1 MNEDQQIAK
10 YLADETLLYQDWYK
24 GYQQLTAYDPD
35 VVEVSLGE
43 LPSIA
48 DIKKYVKDFY
58 VSKQPVIRD
67 ILCKKS
73 RYWHFKNKL
82 ANQHDLIKH
91 IMAAIITDFAFF
103 SESAYH
109 APYHTIFVMTLASI
123 LVAEHYLDELC
134 AGVAEEG

>member
-24 GYQQLTAYDPD
+24 EYQKLEAYDPD
-35 VVEVSLGE
+35 VVPVSL
-43 LPSIA
+43 PSLA
-48 DIKKYVKDFY
+48 DMKKGAKEFY
-58 VSKQPVIRD
+58 VSKQAVIRD

-82 ANQHDLIKH
+82 ANQHDLTKH

-103 SESAYH
+103 SDDAYH

-123 LVAEHYLDELC
+123 LVVEHYLDELC
-134 AGVAEEG
+134 AGTTAEG